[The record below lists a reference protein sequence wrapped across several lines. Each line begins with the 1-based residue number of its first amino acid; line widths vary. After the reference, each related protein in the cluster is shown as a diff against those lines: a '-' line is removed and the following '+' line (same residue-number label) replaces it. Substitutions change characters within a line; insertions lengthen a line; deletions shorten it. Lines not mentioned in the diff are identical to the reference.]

1 MYNFVPSDSEC
12 LSNKVEPIKKLTKN
26 HKEQIKKMK
35 TMLLETPNAVA
46 ISANQIGLDLRVFVC
61 KNYDDVM
68 VVINPK
74 IIWSSKDDP
83 NQIIEDDEGV
93 TPKSCPM
100 WEGCLSF
107 PGKNYLIT
115 RPYSIKVEY
124 MNEKEKYKTATLTNQ
139 WARLFCHEIDHLDG
153 VRVVDR
159 AEEIMDVENISE
171 EKINE

>member
-1 MYNFVPSDSEC
+1 MYKFVPSDSEC
-12 LSNKVEPIKKLTKN
+12 LSNKIAPVKKLTKN

-35 TMLLETPNAVA
+35 KMLLETPNAVA
-46 ISANQIGLDLRVFVC
+46 ISANQIGLDLRAFVC
-61 KNYDDVM
+61 KNYEDAM

-74 IIWSSKDDP
+74 IIWTSKDDP
-83 NQIIEDDEGV
+83 NQIIEDEEGV
-93 TPKSCPM
+93 TPKSHPM

-124 MNEKEKYKTATLTNQ
+124 MNEKEKYKTATLTGQ

-153 VRVVDR
+153 IRVIDR
-159 AEEIMDVENISE
+159 AEEVMDIENEKLE
-171 EKINE
+171 E